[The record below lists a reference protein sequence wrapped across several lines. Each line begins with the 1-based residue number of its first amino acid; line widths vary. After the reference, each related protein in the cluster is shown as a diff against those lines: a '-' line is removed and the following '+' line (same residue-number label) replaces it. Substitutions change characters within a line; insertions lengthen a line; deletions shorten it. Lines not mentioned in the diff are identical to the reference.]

1 VKPSK
6 VLLAGGGVSAAA
18 AAACVGWGVVEAHRY
33 WIRTHRLAV
42 LPPDAKPL
50 RILQVSDLHLR
61 MSSTR
66 LAAFLSGLSE
76 DTYDLVLATGDLL
89 GEPAAVERCARL
101 LGGLQGRLGRYY
113 VLGSSDY
120 YAPRFKNYLDYFFT
134 KRRRPPTKPNRTD
147 DFLRMLKEQGYE
159 DLTNRTVYVN
169 LKGTPTQITGLDDPF
184 LHREDRSLLRRS
196 PDAAFAMCVVHDP
209 APYEDAAQA
218 GFDLVV
224 AGHTHGGQIR
234 FPFVGAVVT
243 NSTVP
248 RRLALGASWV
258 GRTLLFVTPG
268 LGTGKFAPYRFLC
281 PPEASVL
288 ELVPRGLG

>member
-1 VKPSK
+1 MRPSK
-6 VLLAGGGVSAAA
+6 VALAGAGISAAA
-18 AAACVGWGVVEAHRY
+18 AAACVGWGIVEAHRY
-33 WIRTHRLAV
+33 WIRTHQLAV

-66 LAAFLSGLSE
+66 LAAFLSGLAE
-76 DTYDLVLATGDLL
+76 ETYDLVLATGDLL

-101 LGGLQGRLGRYY
+101 LGGLQGRLGCYF

-120 YAPRFKNYLDYFFT
+120 YAPRFKNYLDYFT
-134 KRRRPPTKPNRTD
+134 KRRRPPAKPNRTN

-159 DLTNRTVYVN
+159 DLTNRTIRVD

-184 LHREDRSLLRRS
+184 LHRDDRSLLRRS

-209 APYEDAAQA
+209 APYQDAAQA

>member
-1 VKPSK
+1 MKRSRT
-6 VLLAGGGVSAAA
+6 LLAGAALAAA
-18 AAACVGWGVVEAHRY
+18 GGACVGWGVIEAHRY

-50 RILQVSDLHLR
+50 RILQISDLHLR
-61 MSSTR
+61 RSNDR
-66 LAAFLSGLSE
+66 LAAFLAGLAGE
-76 DTYDLVLATGDLL
+76 TFDLVLATGDLI
-89 GEPAAVERCARL
+89 GEPRAVEQCARL

-120 YAPRFKNYLDYFFT
+120 YAPRFKNYLDYFT
-134 KRRRPPTKPNRTD
+134 RRRRPPTKPNRTG
-147 DFLRMLKEQGYE
+147 DFERILQSQGWE
-159 DLTNRTVYVN
+159 ALTNRTIFQD
-169 LKGTPTQITGLDDPF
+169 LKGTRTQITGLDDPF
-184 LHREDRSLLRRS
+184 LHRDDRRLLRRT
-196 PDAAFAMCVVHDP
+196 PDAPFAMCVVHDP
-209 APYEDAAQA
+209 APYEDAARA

-234 FPFVGAVVT
+234 LPFIGAVVT
-243 NSTVP
+243 NSDIP
-248 RRLALGASWV
+248 SRLALGASWV

>member
-1 VKPSK
+1 MK
-6 VLLAGGGVSAAA
+6 VSRALRAGAGMAAA
-18 AAACVGWGVVEAHRY
+18 AGAACVGWGVVEAHRY

-42 LPPDAKPL
+42 LPPGARPL

-61 MSSTR
+61 LANTR

-76 DTYDLVLATGDLL
+76 QTYDMVLATGDLL

-120 YAPRFKNYLDYFFT
+120 YAPRFKNYLDYFT
-134 KRRRPPTKPNRTD
+134 RKRRPAAKANRTEE
-147 DFLRMLKEQGYE
+147 FLRMLDEQGYE
-159 DLTNRTVYVN
+159 GLTNRTIRVD

-184 LHREDRSLLRRS
+184 LHRDDRTLLRRS
-196 PDAAFAMCVVHDP
+196 PDAAFALCVVHDP
-209 APYEDAAQA
+209 APYEDAAGA

-234 FPFVGAVVT
+234 LPFVGALVT

-248 RRLALGASWV
+248 RRLALGASWI

>member
-6 VLLAGGGVSAAA
+6 ALVAGAGISAAA

-61 MSSTR
+61 MSGTR
-66 LAAFLSGLSE
+66 LAAFLSGLGDE
-76 DTYDLVLATGDLL
+76 TYDLVLATGDLL

-120 YAPRFKNYLDYFFT
+120 YAPRFKSYLDYFT

-147 DFLRMLKEQGYE
+147 DFVRMLKEQGYE
-159 DLTNRTVYVN
+159 DLTNRTIRVN

-184 LHREDRSLLRRS
+184 LHRDDRSLLRRS

-209 APYEDAAQA
+209 APYQDAAQA

-234 FPFVGAVVT
+234 FPLIGAVVT

>member
-1 VKPSK
+1 MKPSRAL
-6 VLLAGGGVSAAA
+6 VTGAGISSAA

-66 LAAFLSGLSE
+66 LAAFLSGLAE
-76 DTYDLVLATGDLL
+76 QTYDLVLATGDLL
-89 GEPAAVERCARL
+89 GEPASVERCARL

-120 YAPRFKNYLDYFFT
+120 YAPRFKSYLDYFT
-134 KRRRPPTKPNRTD
+134 KRRQPPTKRNRTD
-147 DFLRMLKEQGYE
+147 DFVRMLKEQGYE
-159 DLTNRTVYVN
+159 DLTNRTIRVD

-184 LHREDRSLLRRS
+184 LHRDDRSLLRRS

-209 APYEDAAQA
+209 APYQDAAQA

>member
-1 VKPSK
+1 MKLSRGLVA
-6 VLLAGGGVSAAA
+6 AGGAAA
-18 AAACVGWGVVEAHRY
+18 GVGAVCVAWGVGEAHRY

-42 LPPDAKPL
+42 LPPDARPL

-61 MSSTR
+61 QSNKR
-66 LAAFLSGLSE
+66 LAAFLSGLAGE
-76 DTYDLVLATGDLL
+76 TYDVVLATGDLL

-120 YAPRFKNYLDYFFT
+120 YAPRFKNYLDYFT
-134 KRRRPPTKPNRTD
+134 RRRRPPTKPNRTTE
-147 DFLRMLKEQGYE
+147 FLALLDAQGYQ
-159 DLTNRTVYVN
+159 DLTNRTIQTD

-184 LHREDRSLLRRS
+184 LHRDDRSLLRRS
-196 PDAAFAMCVVHDP
+196 PGAAFALCVVHDP
-209 APYEDAAQA
+209 APYDDAARA

-234 FPFVGAVVT
+234 LPLVGALVT
-243 NSTVP
+243 NSDVP
-248 RRLALGASWV
+248 RHLALGASWV
-258 GRTLLFVTPG
+258 GRTLLFVSPG

>member
-1 VKPSK
+1 VKRSK
-6 VLLAGGGVSAAA
+6 LLAAGAAA
-18 AAACVGWGVVEAHRY
+18 AGAAGAACVAWGVVEAHRY
-33 WIRTHRLAV
+33 WLRVHRLAV

-61 MSSTR
+61 RSNTR
-66 LAAFLSGLSE
+66 LAAFLSGLRTE
-76 DTYDLVLATGDLL
+76 TYDLVFATGDLL
-89 GEPAAVERCARL
+89 GEPAAVEPCARL

-120 YAPRFKNYLDYFFT
+120 YAPRFKNYLDYFT
-134 KRRRPPTKPNRTD
+134 KKRRTPTRRNRTD
-147 DFLRMLKEQGYE
+147 DFERLLAAQGYE
-159 DLTNRTVYVN
+159 GLTNRTISVE
-169 LKGTPTQITGLDDPF
+169 LRGTRTQVTGLDDPY

-196 PDAAFAMCVVHDP
+196 PDAAFALCVVHDP
-209 APYEDAAQA
+209 APYQDAARA
-218 GFDLVV
+218 GYDLVI

-234 FPFVGAVVT
+234 LPLVGAVVT
-243 NSTVP
+243 NSDVP
-248 RRLALGASWV
+248 RHLALGASWV

>member
-1 VKPSK
+1 MLV
-6 VLLAGGGVSAAA
+6 AAA
-18 AAACVGWGVVEAHRY
+18 AAAAGAGAVCVGWGVVEAHRY

-61 MSSTR
+61 QSSTR
-66 LAAFLSGLSE
+66 LAAFLSGLAGE
-76 DTYDLVLATGDLL
+76 TYDLVLATGDLL

-101 LGGLQGRLGRYY
+101 LGGLQGRLGRYF

-120 YAPRFKNYLDYFFT
+120 YAPRFKSYLDYFT
-134 KRRRPPTKPNRTD
+134 RRRRPPTKLNRTD
-147 DFLRMLKEQGYE
+147 DFLRILEAQGWE
-159 DLTNRTVYVN
+159 SLTNRTIQVD

-184 LHREDRSLLRRS
+184 LHRDERSLLQRS
-196 PDAAFAMCVVHDP
+196 PDAAFALCVVHDP
-209 APYEDAAQA
+209 SPYDAAAQA

-234 FPFVGAVVT
+234 LPLVGALVT
-243 NSTVP
+243 NSDVP
-248 RRLALGASWV
+248 RHLALGASWV

>member
-1 VKPSK
+1 MKPSK
-6 VLLAGGGVSAAA
+6 VLLAGAGASAAA
-18 AAACVGWGVVEAHRY
+18 AAACMGWGVVEAHRY

-61 MSSTR
+61 LSSTR

-120 YAPRFKNYLDYFFT
+120 YAPRFKNYLDYFT
-134 KRRRPPTKPNRTD
+134 HRRRLPTKLNRTD
-147 DFLRMLKEQGYE
+147 DFLRILESQGYE
-159 DLTNRTVYVN
+159 GLTNRTVYVD
-169 LKGTPTQITGLDDPF
+169 LKGTPTQITGMDDPF
-184 LHREDRSLLRRS
+184 LQRDDRTLLRRS

-209 APYEDAAQA
+209 SPYQDAAQA

-234 FPFVGAVVT
+234 FPFVGALVT

-248 RRLALGASWV
+248 RHLALGASWV

>member
-1 VKPSK
+1 MRPSK
-6 VLLAGGGVSAAA
+6 VALAGAGISAAA
-18 AAACVGWGVVEAHRY
+18 AAACVGWGIVEAHRY
-33 WIRTHRLAV
+33 WIRTHQLAV

-66 LAAFLSGLSE
+66 LAAFLSGLAE
-76 DTYDLVLATGDLL
+76 ETYDLVLATGDLL

-101 LGGLQGRLGRYY
+101 LGGLQGRLGCYF

-120 YAPRFKNYLDYFFT
+120 YAPRFKNYLDYFT
-134 KRRRPPTKPNRTD
+134 KRRRPPAKPNRTG

-159 DLTNRTVYVN
+159 DLTNRTIRVD

-184 LHREDRSLLRRS
+184 LHRDDRSLLRRS

-209 APYEDAAQA
+209 APYQDAAQA